1 MIVADEAL
9 GIDIVEL
16 APVVAAWR
24 ATAELDRRL
33 DEL

>member
-9 GIDIVEL
+9 RIDVVEL

-33 DEL
+33 DAL